1 MGENPRRFALHCGP
15 MRASRILL
23 VLSVASAVAY
33 LVTTPWRPYPGS
45 PAVKGCAVGALA
57 LLAFLWRRRRRDAG
71 LLALGLGF
79 STVGDVL
86 LDLGPQWFLFG
97 LVAFLL
103 THLTYIA
110 LFVRNRARPFHLSPS
125 LAAAV
130 VLVVAYSATLSGWVV
145 PAVGDLVIP
154 VILYI
159 CALTTM
165 VITAILGRFEGPW
178 VALGA
183 VLFMISDSLLA
194 INKFKA
200 PLPLRDYL
208 VSITYYVGQC
218 GIALGFLGGSK

>member
-23 VLSVASAVAY
+23 ALSVASVVVY

-45 PAVKGCAVGALA
+45 PAIKGCTVGALA
-57 LLAFLWRRRRRDAG
+57 LLAFLSRGRRRDAG
-71 LLALGLGF
+71 LLALGLVF
-79 STVGDVL
+79 SMAGDVL
-86 LDLGPQWFLFG
+86 LDLDPQWFVFG

-103 THLTYIA
+103 AHLTYIT

-130 VLVVAYSATLSGWVV
+130 VLVLASSATLSAWIV
-145 PAVGDLVIP
+145 PSAGDLAVP
-154 VILYI
+154 VIVYV

-165 VITAILGRFEGPW
+165 VITAIAGRFEGPW

-194 INKFKA
+194 INKFKT

-208 VSITYYVGQC
+208 VTVTYYLGQW